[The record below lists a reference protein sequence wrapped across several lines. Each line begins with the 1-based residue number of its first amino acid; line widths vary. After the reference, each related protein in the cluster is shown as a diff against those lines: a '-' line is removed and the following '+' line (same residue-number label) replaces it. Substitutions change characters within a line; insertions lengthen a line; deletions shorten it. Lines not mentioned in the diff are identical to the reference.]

1 MFSLLLSLFVYQ
13 MQLLYL
19 STSLYVCQQ
28 LFYLFFCC
36 FLFINFL
43 CESLFIISYPV
54 WLVKNFFNFFFIPDW
69 LSCRHQPQ
77 QLLSLPSAICFVNT
91 FFHFSPKNFN
101 SRESSVFFKNTPRI
115 LAASVRVHVMH
126 LHDLF
131 LLRTSAS
138 ALRSGRRKTIIHR
151 TMCAPPEAVS
161 DGGSAPTTDTDL
173 LPTTYRGGSH
183 FPIWCI
189 WYRLQVQCQLYCPLR
204 LHNGGR
210 FTSNQAK
217 HFRCTNM
224 SFHIF
229 FITPSQNG
237 HEKQLWCFHTKGTQ
251 YKYFYLNTD
260 IAKRLSS

>member
-1 MFSLLLSLFVYQ
+1 MFVNNFFIYFFVAFYLSAFSVKAY
-13 MQLLYL
+13 LLYPIPFDLSRTFLISFSFLTDCLAGISRNSYWVYHQQSVL
-19 STSLYVCQQ
+19 STPFFTFLQKILTVVKV
-28 LFYLFFCC
+28 LFFSRIPPHSCC
-36 FLFINFL
+36 
-43 CESLFIISYPV
+43 E
-54 WLVKNFFNFFFIPDW
+54 
-69 LSCRHQPQ
+69 
-77 QLLSLPSAICFVNT
+77 
-91 FFHFSPKNFN
+91 
-101 SRESSVFFKNTPRI
+101 
-115 LAASVRVHVMH
+115 VHIMH

-161 DGGSAPTTDTDL
+161 DGRSAPTTDTDL
-173 LPTTYRGGSH
+173 LPATYRGGSH